1 MNNGNFMTRSSFRK
15 FRNKII
21 KKVKA
26 SANELRNK
34 SEGLQLKERKIGFTP
49 HMFRHT
55 YATNLYYA
63 GVDIKT
69 AQYYLGH
76 SNLSVTLDIYTHLK
90 KENIEISE
98 VEKINNYLDKIMVV

>member
-34 SEGLQLKERKIGFTP
+34 SEGLQLKKTKNRIYAP
-49 HMFRHT
+49 HVSS
-55 YATNLYYA
+55 YICY
-63 GVDIKT
+63 
-69 AQYYLGH
+69 
-76 SNLSVTLDIYTHLK
+76 
-90 KENIEISE
+90 
-98 VEKINNYLDKIMVV
+98 

>member
-49 HMFRHT
+49 HMFRH
-55 YATNLYYA
+55 
-63 GVDIKT
+63 VR
-69 AQYYLGH
+69 
-76 SNLSVTLDIYTHLK
+76 
-90 KENIEISE
+90 
-98 VEKINNYLDKIMVV
+98 NYNFDKITPLDSSNRFLCTPLA